1 MPRNISSNQTV
12 VESRKY
18 RRFRLEVPVIFFWKD
33 AQDVRREAVGLTR
46 DLSTGGAF
54 VFATTHPPLEALIK
68 LREFLP
74 AGRQAPPLRMF
85 GKGKLVRVKPAPE
98 SPPAGFALAGGQ
110 IIFRKWAKG
119 RGSEH

>member
-1 MPRNISSNQTV
+1 MQRNISSNQTF

-33 AQDVRREAVGLTR
+33 AQDLRREAVGITR

-54 VFATTHPPLEALIK
+54 VFATTHPPLEAHIK
-68 LREFLP
+68 LRELLP
-74 AGRQAPPLRMF
+74 AGGQAPPLRMF
-85 GKGKLVRVKPAPE
+85 GGGKLVRVKTAPE

-110 IIFRKWAKG
+110 IIFRKWANG
-119 RGSEH
+119 